1 MKPIDTHAHLQFEKF
16 DPDRSE
22 VVERNSRQLLAVVN
36 PGADLD
42 SSQKA
47 VALAQKVP
55 NLYAAVGV
63 HPHHA
68 ENWNETYLPALEKL
82 VVQEKVTAVGEIG
95 LDKHHYSGYPEPNVK
110 RQKQILVPQ
119 IELAQKYK
127 KPILFHC
134 RLAYDELYEVVKP
147 YQPLNGLV
155 HCFMGGFVT
164 AQKFTDLGL
173 LISFAGNLTY
183 KSNSQMHE
191 TAAKLAKD
199 KIVVETDSPYLSPE
213 PLRGQRNEPINV
225 LLVAEKIAQL
235 KNMELTEVASF
246 TSQNSINLFNI
257 WKTGLLPA
265 VLKLQ
270 HH

>member
-1 MKPIDTHAHLQFEKF
+1 MVKLIDTHAHLQFERF
-16 DPDRSE
+16 DPDRDE
-22 VVERNSRQLLAVVN
+22 VVKRNSGQLLAIIN

-42 SSQKA
+42 TSEKG
-47 VALAQKVP
+47 VKLAQKIG
-55 NLYAAVGV
+55 NFYAAVGV
-63 HPHHA
+63 HPHHVDH
-68 ENWNETYLPALEKL
+68 WNETYLPTLEKL
-82 VVQEKVTAVGEIG
+82 IQEEKVVAVGEIG
-95 LDKHHYSGYPEPNVK
+95 LDNHEYTGYPKPDLK
-110 RQKQILVPQ
+110 KQIAILIPQ

-257 WKTGLLPA
+257 
-265 VLKLQ
+265 
-270 HH
+270 